1 MASTNFKITRHTK
14 IIKCFQSQEKNHS
27 KQADPEMID
36 MMELAARNLKRYN
49 NYIQG
54 FKGKYE
60 YKREN

>member
-1 MASTNFKITRHTK
+1 
-14 IIKCFQSQEKNHS
+14 
-27 KQADPEMID
+27 MID